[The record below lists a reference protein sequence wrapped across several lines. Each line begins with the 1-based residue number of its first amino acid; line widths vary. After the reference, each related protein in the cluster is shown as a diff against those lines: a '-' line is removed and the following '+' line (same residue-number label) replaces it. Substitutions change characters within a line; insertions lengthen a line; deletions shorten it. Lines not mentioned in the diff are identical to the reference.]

1 MSTLG
6 ALKLVIIVIMY
17 CQYDKQTNILDKIS
31 VSIPVTILYKTNNK
45 KYIKVYINHIIYKI
59 YKVKR
64 QKYIIYIVLC

>member
-1 MSTLG
+1 MNTLE
-6 ALKLVIIVIMY
+6 AFKLVIIVVMC

-45 KYIKVYINHIIYKI
+45 NYIKVYINHIIYKI

-64 QKYIIYIVLC
+64 